1 MSKNTDLTTFESQ
14 MVVFTEKIL
23 NDLLVSNQISPAQF
37 KQVIISEIK
46 NNSKLLSAFIKN
58 PRSLFASI
66 IYCAEL
72 GLSPN
77 SNLGEFFFVS
87 DGEYVKPVLG
97 YKGIIALLNRTG
109 NIKSIWAESVHE
121 GDDFEYEIG
130 LEPKLVHKPKDGIR
144 NAFTLEY
151 IYIVVKTS
159 NDEKLFKVM
168 SKSELIN
175 TISTMTTPNDM
186 YFNDSKDPNFWML
199 KKIALKQ
206 LAKLLPK
213 DKSGTMG
220 LGIDDKIEGGN
231 ILTLD
236 ENESIVV
243 TPLSKTNNLT
253 KSKRNIYETLANSD
267 NHS

>member
-1 MSKNTDLTTFESQ
+1 MSKNTDLLAFENQ
-14 MVVFTEKIL
+14 MVIFTEKIL
-23 NDLLVSNQISPAQF
+23 NDLLLSHHIPPAQF
-37 KQVIISEIK
+37 KQVVISEIK
-46 NNSKLLSAFIKN
+46 NNPKLLSAFMKN

-77 SNLGEFFFVS
+77 SNLGEFFFVT
-87 DGEYVKPVLG
+87 DGEYVKPLLG
-97 YKGIIALLNRTG
+97 YKGIITLLNRTG

-121 GDDFEYEIG
+121 GDDFEYELG
-130 LEPKLVHKPKDGIR
+130 LEPKLYHKPKDGIR
-144 NAFTLEY
+144 NAFTLDY
-151 IYIVVKTS
+151 IYIVVKTM

-168 SKSELIN
+168 SKAELNN
-175 TISTMTTPNDM
+175 TVAIMPIPSDM
-186 YFNDSKDPNFWML
+186 YFNDAKDPNFWML

-213 DKSGTMG
+213 DNYGTMG

-243 TPLSKTNNLT
+243 TPIAKPSKFNKN
-253 KSKRNIYETLANSD
+253 KRNIYQTLVNSD
-267 NHS
+267 ND

>member
-1 MSKNTDLTTFESQ
+1 MSKHTDIATFENQ
-14 MVVFTEKIL
+14 MLVFTEKIL
-23 NDLLVSNQISPAQF
+23 NDLLTYHHISPAQF
-37 KQVIISEIK
+37 KQVVTSEIK
-46 NNSKLLSAFIKN
+46 NNPKLLSVFIKN
-58 PRSLFASI
+58 PKSLFASI

-87 DGEYVKPVLG
+87 DGEYVKPLLG
-97 YKGIIALLNRTG
+97 YKGIISLLNRTG
-109 NIKSIWAESVHE
+109 IVKSIWAESVHE
-121 GDDFEYEIG
+121 GDDFEYELG

-144 NAFTLEY
+144 NSWTLEY

-159 NDEKLFKVM
+159 DDEKLFKVM
-168 SKSELIN
+168 SKSELTN
-175 TISTMTTPNDM
+175 TISIMPLASDL

-199 KKIALKQ
+199 KKIVLKQ

-213 DKSGTMG
+213 DKYGAMG

-243 TPLSKTNNLT
+243 APVKNTKFN
-253 KSKRNIYETLANSD
+253 KSKRNIYETLANAD
-267 NHS
+267 NET

>member
-1 MSKNTDLTTFESQ
+1 MSKNIDLNNFENQ

-23 NDLLVSNQISPAQF
+23 NDLLVAHKISPAQF
-37 KQVIISEIK
+37 KQVVTSEIR
-46 NNSKLLSAFIKN
+46 NNPKLLTAFIRN

-77 SNLGEFFFVS
+77 SNLGEFFLMS
-87 DGEYVKPVLG
+87 DGEYVKPLLG

-109 NIKSIWAESVHE
+109 NIKSIWVESVHE
-121 GDDFEYEIG
+121 GDDFEYELG

-144 NAFTLEY
+144 NAFTLDY
-151 IYIVVKTS
+151 IYVVVKTM

-168 SKSELIN
+168 SKSELTS
-175 TISTMTTPNDM
+175 TIAIMPISSDM

-199 KKIALKQ
+199 KKIVLKQ

-213 DKSGTMG
+213 DKAGTMG

-243 TPLSKTNNLT
+243 APIQKVNKFT
-253 KSKRNIYETLANSD
+253 KNKRNIYETLAGSD
-267 NHS
+267 NDS

>member
-1 MSKNTDLTTFESQ
+1 MSKNTDLITFENQ

-23 NDLLVSNQISPAQF
+23 NDLLISHQISPAQF
-37 KQVIISEIK
+37 KQVVISEIK
-46 NNSKLLSAFIKN
+46 NNPKLLSAFMKN

-87 DGEYVKPVLG
+87 DGEYVKPLLG

-121 GDDFEYEIG
+121 GDDFEYELG

-144 NAFTLEY
+144 NAFTLDY

-168 SKSELIN
+168 SKAELTS
-175 TISTMTTPNDM
+175 TISTMPTPSDM

-243 TPLSKTNNLT
+243 TPITKTN
-253 KSKRNIYETLANSD
+253 KFSKGKRNIYETLANVD

>member
-23 NDLLVSNQISPAQF
+23 NDLLISHQISPAQF
-37 KQVIISEIK
+37 KQVVISEIK
-46 NNSKLLSAFIKN
+46 NNPKLLSAFMKN

-77 SNLGEFFFVS
+77 SNLGEFFFVT
-87 DGEYVKPVLG
+87 DGEYVKPLLG

-130 LEPKLVHKPKDGIR
+130 LEPKLIHKPKDGIR
-144 NAFTLEY
+144 NAFTLDY

-168 SKSELIN
+168 
-175 TISTMTTPNDM
+175 
-186 YFNDSKDPNFWML
+186 
-199 KKIALKQ
+199 
-206 LAKLLPK
+206 
-213 DKSGTMG
+213 
-220 LGIDDKIEGGN
+220 
-231 ILTLD
+231 
-236 ENESIVV
+236 
-243 TPLSKTNNLT
+243 
-253 KSKRNIYETLANSD
+253 YEK
-267 NHS
+267 

>member
-1 MSKNTDLTTFESQ
+1 MSKPVDITSFEGQ
-14 MVVFTEKIL
+14 MFLFTEKIL

-37 KQVIISEIK
+37 KQVVTSEIK
-46 NNSKLLSAFIKN
+46 NNPKLLTAFMKN
-58 PRSLFASI
+58 PKSLFASI

-77 SNLGEFFFVS
+77 SNLGEFFFMT
-87 DGEYVKPVLG
+87 DGEYVKPLLG

-109 NIKSIWAESVHE
+109 YIKSIWAESVHE
-121 GDDFEYEIG
+121 GDDFDYELG
-130 LEPKLVHKPKDGIR
+130 LEPKLIHKPKDVIR

-151 IYIVVKTS
+151 IYIVVKTL

-168 SKSELIN
+168 SKSELTN
-175 TISTMTTPNDM
+175 TIAIMPVSSDM

-199 KKIALKQ
+199 KKIVLKQ

-213 DKSGTMG
+213 DKAGSMG
-220 LGIDDKIEGGN
+220 LSIDDKIEGGN

-236 ENESIVV
+236 DNESIVV
-243 TPLSKTNNLT
+243 EPIQKVNKFN
-253 KSKRNIYETLANSD
+253 KNKRNIYQTLANSNYD
-267 NHS
+267 S